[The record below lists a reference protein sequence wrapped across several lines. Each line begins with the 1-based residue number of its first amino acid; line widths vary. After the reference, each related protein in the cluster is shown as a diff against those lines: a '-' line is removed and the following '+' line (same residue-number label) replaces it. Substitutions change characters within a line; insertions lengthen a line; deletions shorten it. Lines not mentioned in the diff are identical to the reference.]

1 MPSIYLFYVFMSALF
16 VALILIPPI
25 QQLSVRFGQLD
36 LPDERKIH
44 SGRISRLAGIAIFAA
59 VMFAV
64 ILFCEF
70 DRPVRGFLAG
80 GLIVFAT
87 GLYDDLIGL
96 RARWKLAGEVLAA
109 FVAIMVGDISL
120 HTLGDI
126 FGFGNIDLGIFSIP
140 FTVLGIVGVTNA
152 LNLLDGLD
160 GLSGGIA
167 AIAATALGFLAFVSG
182 NSQLLL
188 LATALVGAVLG
199 FLKFNTYPAKI
210 FMGDCGS
217 LFLGFSLALLSVM
230 LCSAPGSRISA
241 PTPLVIL
248 AVPIVD
254 SLIVMVKRARLGRPL
269 FLPDNN
275 HIHHRLLDIGIGHE
289 GSVVI
294 IYILGYLAA
303 IFGVISNSLPD
314 SLRLFSVVLIY
325 FLLSS
330 LHLLIRP
337 EYLSGI
343 AGALGNVLLRSSPAF
358 SIMLHAAGRIVSVLK
373 YLIIAV
379 ISLPL
384 FLNAD
389 TLGFVPVIAGSMLL
403 LNILLFF
410 LTNDVSNR
418 FLHSVI
424 YLEGAFLVFII
435 ENYGRRPMADMI
447 SLHQL
452 SHIIFIVIFIC
463 CGLKIFLDRKL
474 RELMDSP
481 LDFLL
486 FFTVISIPILPASF
500 TGPFHLLTVAAK
512 SVILFAAFRL
522 VLMEKARRN
531 RRVLFATML
540 SLLLLCV
547 KGIV

>member
-25 QQLSVRFGQLD
+25 QQISVLYGHQD
-36 LPDERKIH
+36 LPDERKMHI
-44 SGRISRLAGIAIFAA
+44 GRISRLAGIAIFAA
-59 VMFAV
+59 FMFAV
-64 ILFCEF
+64 ILFC
-70 DRPVRGFLAG
+70 DLDKPLRGFIAG
-80 GLIVFAT
+80 GLIVFVT
-87 GLYDDLIGL
+87 GLYDDLMGL

-109 FVAIMVGDISL
+109 FVAIMIGDISL
-120 HTLGDI
+120 HTVGNL
-126 FGFGNIDLGIFSIP
+126 FGFGDINLGIFSIP
-140 FTVLGIVGVTNA
+140 FTVLGVVGVTNA

-160 GLSGGIA
+160 GLSGGVA
-167 AIAATALGFLAFVSG
+167 AIAATALGFLAFMSG
-182 NSQLLL
+182 NSQLCF

-230 LCSAPGSRISA
+230 LCSSPDSMISA
-241 PTPLVIL
+241 PTPLIIL

-254 SLIVMVKRARLGRPL
+254 SLIVMVKRTRLGRPL

-275 HIHHRLLDIGIGHE
+275 HIHHRLLGIGIGHQ

-303 IFGVISNSLPD
+303 ILGVLSNSLPD
-314 SLRLFSVVLIY
+314 SLQLSSVVLIY
-325 FLLSS
+325 LLLSS

-337 EYLSGI
+337 EYFSDVVVFVNNLS
-343 AGALGNVLLRSSPAF
+343 LRSSPAF
-358 SIMLHAAGRIVSVLK
+358 SVILHFAGRIVPTLK
-373 YLIIAV
+373 YLILAV

-384 FLNAD
+384 FLYAD
-389 TLGFVPVIAGSMLL
+389 MLGFVPIIAGSMLL
-403 LNILLFF
+403 LNLLLFY
-410 LTNDVSNR
+410 LTKDVSNR

-424 YLEGAFLVFII
+424 YMEGAFLVFIV
-435 ENYGRRPMADMI
+435 ENYGRRPIADMI

-452 SHIIFIVIFIC
+452 SHVFFIVIFIC

-474 RELMDSP
+474 MQLMDSP

-486 FFTVISIPILPASF
+486 FFTVISIPILPESF
-500 TGPFHLLTVAAK
+500 IAPFHLLTVAAK
-512 SVILFAAFRL
+512 SVILFTAFRL
-522 VLMEKARRN
+522 VLMEKVRRN

-540 SLLLLCV
+540 VLLLLFL
-547 KGIV
+547 KAIV